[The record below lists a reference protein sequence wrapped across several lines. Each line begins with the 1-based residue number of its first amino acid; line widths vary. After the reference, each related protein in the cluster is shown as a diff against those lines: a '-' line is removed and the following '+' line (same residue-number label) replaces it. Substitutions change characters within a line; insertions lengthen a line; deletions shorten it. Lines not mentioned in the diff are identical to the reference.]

1 MCDQSIEVFTN
12 RTLRMFLCFFQLPKG
27 WRPESSGQVVEGSGE
42 PDLLRDAELQP
53 DGDPGGDQP

>member
-1 MCDQSIEVFTN
+1 
-12 RTLRMFLCFFQLPKG
+12 MFQVPKSR
-27 WRPESSGQVVEGSGE
+27 RPEGSRQVAKGSGE